1 MQRPQSPMDGRRIG
15 VAEETRQSDQE
26 VGQEAATPRQSPPA
40 PYPHGQRAGVPAPT
54 SGAANAPYGSPY
66 GSPYVG
72 PTSPVGPGAAQPYGE
87 YGAYGAYGAPRA
99 TGALPGFNG
108 PLGQT
113 PGAGQGQPVRQ
124 PTGRATGQTSFQP
137 SLDELA
143 NRATVLLQRIRDV
156 ELSLTGQEW
165 WLLGK
170 AMPEARLLAEL
181 ASLLAVARGEMEG
194 FLTEFCRRLLPPSQI
209 PEISAEATDAV
220 LAGMNDPRWLA
231 TQREQAIGHLRMVAA
246 ALPAMSQYAHT
257 LRTHAER
264 LGVAA
269 AALDPLTIVM
279 DRLSDAQETL
289 QQPPA

>member
-15 VAEETRQSDQE
+15 VAEETRQSDHE
-26 VGQEAATPRQSPPA
+26 LGQEAAAPRQSPPA
-40 PYPHGQRAGVPAPT
+40 PYPHGQLAGVPAPT
-54 SGAANAPYGSPY
+54 SGAANAPY

-87 YGAYGAYGAPRA
+87 YGAYGAPRA
-99 TGALPGFNG
+99 TGALPGFSG

-113 PGAGQGQPVRQ
+113 PAQGQPVRQ
-124 PTGRATGQTSFQP
+124 PTGRATGQTAFQP

-143 NRATVLLQRIRDV
+143 NRATVLLQRIHDV

-170 AMPEARLLAEL
+170 AMPEARLLAAL
-181 ASLLAVARGEMEG
+181 ASLLAVALGEMEG
-194 FLTEFCRRLLPPSQI
+194 FLIEFCRRLLPPSQI
-209 PEISAEATDAV
+209 PETSAEATDAI

-246 ALPAMSQYAHT
+246 ALPAMSQYART
-257 LRTHAER
+257 LRIHAER